1 MAKLQFKTRNNSLSI
16 YYRVTNGRNGI
27 DTTKTLPLKLNEGDK
42 WENKLQSTE
51 NNLDLNKEL
60 LTFKDFLLSSLNK
73 ATTRHLRVDKELINE
88 LHSNYFNP
96 PQIEAKET
104 PTLLNYIKKF
114 KENYENESTVKK
126 LGSVI
131 SRVKEYSP
139 NIELAN
145 VDINW
150 LNNYTLFMKSLNY
163 SPSSIN
169 KDIQLIKQIIRNAD
183 NNDINIS
190 RNIFNSKSLKTTTIT
205 HYLNESELEQVFT
218 FKTSNKALENTRKLF
233 LIGATTGLRVSDLM
247 KIKTFNIVN
256 GMIELTTTK
265 TSQNIIIPIE
275 PKVKDFIEVVKPLA
289 HPVFNRNLKKLFKAV
304 GLNEIT
310 KGYIKGKDNK
320 RLLGMYP
327 KHLLLTSHSM
337 RRTFATNLYGK
348 LPTMVIMAITG
359 HTTEKSFLTYIKKPQ
374 RDFAER
380 LKEYYLE
387 KNAGERAVS

>member
-1 MAKLQFKTRNNSLSI
+1 MAILQYKTRNNSLSI

-27 DTTKTLPLKLNEGDK
+27 DTTKTLPIKLNDDDK
-42 WENKLQSTE
+42 WKNKLQSTE
-51 NNLDLNKEL
+51 NNLELNKEL
-60 LTFKDFLLSSLNK
+60 LTFKDYLLSSLNK
-73 ATTRHLRVDKELINE
+73 AITAHLRVDKELINE

-96 PQIEAKET
+96 AKNESKET
-104 PTLLNYIKKF
+104 PTLLSYIKDF
-114 KENYENESTVKK
+114 KRNYENASTVKK

-131 SRVKEYSP
+131 SRIKDYSP
-139 NIELAN
+139 NVEVSC

-150 LNNYTLFMKSLNY
+150 LNSYSTFMKSLNY

-169 KDIQLIKQIIRNAD
+169 KDIQLIKQILRHAD
-183 NNDINIS
+183 NNDINIT
-190 RNIFNSKSLKTTTIT
+190 RNVFNSKSLKTSTIT
-205 HYLNESELEQVFT
+205 HYLNENELELVFSY
-218 FKTSNKALENTRKLF
+218 KTPNKALENTRRLF

-247 KIKTFNIVN
+247 KIKTFNITN

-265 TSQNIIIPIE
+265 TSQNIIIPID
-275 PKVKDFIEVVKPLA
+275 PRVSDFIAEVKPLA
-289 HPVFNRNLKKLFKAV
+289 HPVFNRNLKKLFKV
-304 GLNEIT
+304 IGLNEIT
-310 KGYIKGKDNK
+310 KGYIKGIDNK
-320 RLLGMYP
+320 RQLGMHP
-327 KHLLLTSHSM
+327 KYKLLTSHSM

-387 KNAGERAVS
+387 KDAGERQIA

>member
-1 MAKLQFKTRNNSLSI
+1 MAKFQYKTKNNSLSI
-16 YYRVTNGRNGI
+16 YYRATNGRNGI
-27 DTTKTLPLKLNEGDK
+27 DVTKTLPIKLNEDDK
-42 WENKLQSTE
+42 WNNRLQSTE

-60 LTFKDFLLSSLNK
+60 LTFKDYLLSSLNK
-73 ATTRHLRVDKELINE
+73 AITAHLRVDKKLINE
-88 LHSNYFNP
+88 LHSNYINP
-96 PQIEAKET
+96 PKIESKET
-104 PTLLNYIKKF
+104 PTLLNYIKDF
-114 KENYENESTVKK
+114 KRNYENVSTVKK
-126 LGSVI
+126 LGAVI
-131 SRVKEYSP
+131 SRVKNYSP
-139 NIELAN
+139 NVEVSC

-150 LNNYTLFMKSLNY
+150 INNYSTFMKSLNY

-169 KDIQLIKQIIRNAD
+169 KDIQLIKQILRHAD
-183 NNDINIS
+183 NNDINIT
-190 RNIFNSKSLKTTTIT
+190 RNVFNSKSLKTSTIT
-205 HYLNESELEQVFT
+205 HYLNENELELVFN
-218 FKTSNKALENTRKLF
+218 FKTSNKALENTRRLF

-247 KIKTFNIVN
+247 KIKTFNIAN
-256 GMIELTTTK
+256 GMIELTTIK
-265 TSQNIIIPIE
+265 TSQNIIIPIN
-275 PKVKDFIEVVKPLA
+275 PRVKDFIEEVKPLA
-289 HPVFNRNLKKLFKAV
+289 HPVFNRNLKKLFKAI

-327 KHLLLTSHSM
+327 KHLLLASHSM

-387 KNAGERAVS
+387 KNAEERHIA

>member
-1 MAKLQFKTRNNSLSI
+1 MAILQYKTRNNSLSI

-27 DTTKTLPLKLNEGDK
+27 DTTKTLPIKLNDDDK
-42 WENKLQSTE
+42 WKNKLQSTE
-51 NNLDLNKEL
+51 NNLELNKEL
-60 LTFKDFLLSSLNK
+60 LTFKDYLLSSLNK
-73 ATTRHLRVDKELINE
+73 AITAHLRVDKELINE

-96 PQIEAKET
+96 AKNESKET
-104 PTLLNYIKKF
+104 PTLLSYIKDF
-114 KENYENESTVKK
+114 KRNYENASTVKK

-131 SRVKEYSP
+131 SRIKDYSP
-139 NIELAN
+139 NVEVSC

-150 LNNYTLFMKSLNY
+150 LNSYSTFMKSLNY

-169 KDIQLIKQIIRNAD
+169 KDIQLIKQILRHAD
-183 NNDINIS
+183 NNDINIT
-190 RNIFNSKSLKTTTIT
+190 RNVFNSKSLKTSTIT
-205 HYLNESELEQVFT
+205 HYLNENELELVFSY
-218 FKTSNKALENTRKLF
+218 KTPNKALENTRRLF

-247 KIKTFNIVN
+247 KIKTFNITN

-265 TSQNIIIPIE
+265 TSQNIIIPID
-275 PKVKDFIEVVKPLA
+275 PRVSDFIAEVKPLA
-289 HPVFNRNLKKLFKAV
+289 HPVFNRNLKKLFKV
-304 GLNEIT
+304 IGLNEIT

-320 RLLGMYP
+320 RQLGMHP
-327 KHLLLTSHSM
+327 KYKLLTSHSM

-387 KNAGERAVS
+387 KDAGERQIA

>member
-1 MAKLQFKTRNNSLSI
+1 MAKFQYKTKNNSLSI
-16 YYRVTNGRNGI
+16 YYRATNGRNGI
-27 DTTKTLPLKLNEGDK
+27 DVTKTLPIKLNDDDK
-42 WENKLQSTE
+42 WNNRLQSTE

-60 LTFKDFLLSSLNK
+60 LTFKNHLLSSLNK
-73 ATTRHLRVDKELINE
+73 AITAHLRIDKKLINE

-96 PQIEAKET
+96 PKIESKET
-104 PTLLNYIKKF
+104 PTLLNYIKDF
-114 KENYENESTVKK
+114 KRNYENVSTVKK
-126 LGSVI
+126 LGAVI
-131 SRVKEYSP
+131 SRVKNYSP
-139 NIELAN
+139 NVEVSC

-150 LNNYTLFMKSLNY
+150 INNYSTFMKSLNY

-169 KDIQLIKQIIRNAD
+169 KDIQLIKQILRHAD
-183 NNDINIS
+183 NNDINIT
-190 RNIFNSKSLKTTTIT
+190 RNVFNSKSLKTSTIT
-205 HYLNESELEQVFT
+205 HYLNENELELVFN
-218 FKTSNKALENTRKLF
+218 FKTSNKALENTRRLF

-247 KIKTFNIVN
+247 KIKTFNIAN
-256 GMIELTTTK
+256 GMIELTTIK
-265 TSQNIIIPIE
+265 TSQNIIIPIN
-275 PKVKDFIEVVKPLA
+275 PRVKDFIEEVKPLA
-289 HPVFNRNLKKLFKAV
+289 HPVFNRNLKKLFKAI

-327 KHLLLTSHSM
+327 KHLLLASHSM

-387 KNAGERAVS
+387 KNAEERHIA

>member
-1 MAKLQFKTRNNSLSI
+1 MAILQYKTRNNSLSI

-27 DTTKTLPLKLNEGDK
+27 DTTKTLPIKLNDDDK
-42 WENKLQSTE
+42 WKNKLQSTE
-51 NNLDLNKEL
+51 NNLELNKEL
-60 LTFKDFLLSSLNK
+60 LTFKDYLLSSLNK
-73 ATTRHLRVDKELINE
+73 AITAHLRVDKELINE

-96 PQIEAKET
+96 AKNESKET
-104 PTLLNYIKKF
+104 PTLLSYIKDF
-114 KENYENESTVKK
+114 KRNYENASTVKK

-131 SRVKEYSP
+131 SRIKDYSP
-139 NIELAN
+139 NVEVSC

-150 LNNYTLFMKSLNY
+150 LNSYSTFMKSLNY

-169 KDIQLIKQIIRNAD
+169 KDIQLIKQILRHAD
-183 NNDINIS
+183 NNDINIT
-190 RNIFNSKSLKTTTIT
+190 RNVFNSKSLKTSTIT
-205 HYLNESELEQVFT
+205 HYLNENELELVFSY
-218 FKTSNKALENTRKLF
+218 KTPNKALENTRRLF

-247 KIKTFNIVN
+247 KIKTFNITN

-265 TSQNIIIPIE
+265 TSQNIIIPID
-275 PKVKDFIEVVKPLA
+275 PRVSDFIAEVKPLA
-289 HPVFNRNLKKLFKAV
+289 HPVFNRNLKKLFKV
-304 GLNEIT
+304 IGLNEIT
-310 KGYIKGKDNK
+310 KGYIKGIDNK
-320 RLLGMYP
+320 RQLGMHP
-327 KHLLLTSHSM
+327 KYKLLTSHSM

-387 KNAGERAVS
+387 KVAGERQIS

>member
-1 MAKLQFKTRNNSLSI
+1 MAKFQYKTKNNSLSI

-27 DTTKTLPLKLNEGDK
+27 DVTKTIPIKLNDDDK
-42 WENKLQSTE
+42 WNNRLQSTE

-60 LTFKDFLLSSLNK
+60 LTFKDYLLSSLNN
-73 ATTRHLRVDKELINE
+73 AITAHLRIDKKLINE

-96 PQIEAKET
+96 PKIESKET
-104 PTLLNYIKKF
+104 PTLLNYIKNF
-114 KENYENESTVKK
+114 KRNYENESTVKK

-131 SRVKEYSP
+131 SRIKNYSP
-139 NIELAN
+139 NVEVCC

-150 LNNYTLFMKSLNY
+150 LNDYSTFMKSLNY

-169 KDIQLIKQIIRNAD
+169 KDIQLIKQILRHAD
-183 NNDINIS
+183 NNDINIT
-190 RNIFNSKSLKTTTIT
+190 RNVFNSKSLKTSTIT
-205 HYLNESELEQVFT
+205 HYLNENELELVFN
-218 FKTSNKALENTRKLF
+218 FKTSNKALENTRRLF

-247 KIKTFNIVN
+247 KIKTFNIAN
-256 GMIELTTTK
+256 GMIELTTIK
-265 TSQNIIIPIE
+265 TSQNIIIPIN
-275 PKVKDFIEVVKPLA
+275 PRVKDFIEEIKPLA
-289 HPVFNRNLKKLFKAV
+289 HPVFNRNLKKLFKAI

-327 KHLLLTSHSM
+327 KHLLLASHSM

-387 KNAGERAVS
+387 KNAEERHIA

>member
-1 MAKLQFKTRNNSLSI
+1 MAKFQYKTKNNSLSI

-27 DTTKTLPLKLNEGDK
+27 DVTKTIPIKLNEDDK
-42 WENKLQSTE
+42 WNNRLQSTE

-60 LTFKDFLLSSLNK
+60 LTFKDHLLSSLNK
-73 ATTRHLRVDKELINE
+73 AITAHLSIDKKLINE

-96 PQIEAKET
+96 LKIESKET
-104 PTLLNYIKKF
+104 PTLLNYIKDF
-114 KENYENESTVKK
+114 KSNYENESTVKK

-131 SRVKEYSP
+131 SRIKNYSP
-139 NIELAN
+139 NVEVCC

-150 LNNYTLFMKSLNY
+150 LNDYSTFMKSLNY

-169 KDIQLIKQIIRNAD
+169 KDIQLIKQILRHAD
-183 NNDINIS
+183 NNDINIT
-190 RNIFNSKSLKTTTIT
+190 RNVFNSKSLKTSTIT
-205 HYLNESELEQVFT
+205 HYLNENELELVFN
-218 FKTSNKALENTRKLF
+218 FKTSNKALENTRRLF
-233 LIGATTGLRVSDLM
+233 LIGSTTGLRVSDLM
-247 KIKTFNIVN
+247 KIKTFNIAN
-256 GMIELTTTK
+256 GMIELTTIK
-265 TSQNIIIPIE
+265 TGQNIIIPIN
-275 PKVKDFIEVVKPLA
+275 PRVKDFIEEVKPLA
-289 HPVFNRNLKKLFKAV
+289 HPVFNRNLKKLFKAI

-327 KHLLLTSHSM
+327 KHLLLASHSM

-387 KNAGERAVS
+387 KDAGEKEIA

>member
-1 MAKLQFKTRNNSLSI
+1 MAILQYKTRNNSISI

-27 DTTKTLPLKLNEGDK
+27 DTTKTLPIKLNDSDK
-42 WENKLQSTE
+42 WRNKLQSTE

-60 LTFKDFLLSSLNK
+60 LTFKDYLLSSLNK
-73 ATTRHLRVDKELINE
+73 AITAHLRVDKELINE

-96 PQIEAKET
+96 PQTESKEI
-104 PTLLNYIKKF
+104 PTLLNYIKDF
-114 KENYENESTVKK
+114 KKNYENASTVKK
-126 LGSVI
+126 LGSLI
-131 SRVKEYSP
+131 SRIKDYSP
-139 NIELAN
+139 NTEVSY

-150 LNNYTLFMKSLNY
+150 LNNYSTFMKSLNY

-169 KDIQLIKQIIRNAD
+169 KDIQLIKQILRHAD
-183 NNDINIS
+183 NNDINIT
-190 RNIFNSKSLKTTTIT
+190 RNVFNLKSLKTSTIT
-205 HYLNESELEQVFT
+205 HYLNEDELELVFN
-218 FKTSNKALENTRKLF
+218 FKTSNRALENTRRLF

-265 TSQNIIIPIE
+265 TSQNIIIPID
-275 PKVKDFIEVVKPLA
+275 PRVKDYIDKVKPLA
-289 HPVFNRNLKKLFKAV
+289 HPVFNRNLKKLFKAI

-327 KHLLLTSHSM
+327 KHLLLASHSM
-337 RRTFATNLYGK
+337 RRTFATNLYRK

-387 KNAGERAVS
+387 KDAEERGVA

>member
-1 MAKLQFKTRNNSLSI
+1 MAILQYKVRNNSLSI
-16 YYRVTNGRNGI
+16 YYRITNGRDGI
-27 DTTKTLPLKLNEGDK
+27 DATKTLPIKLNNDDK
-42 WENKLQSTE
+42 WKNKLQSTE

-60 LTFKDFLLSSLNK
+60 LTFKDYLLSSLNK
-73 ATTRHLRVDKELINE
+73 AITAHIRIDKELINE

-96 PQIEAKET
+96 PKNESKET
-104 PTLLNYIKKF
+104 PTLLNYIKDF
-114 KENYENESTVKK
+114 KKNYENASTVKK

-131 SRVKEYSP
+131 SRIKDYSP
-139 NIELAN
+139 NVEVSC
-145 VDINW
+145 VDIKW
-150 LNNYTLFMKSLNY
+150 LNGYSTFMKSLNY

-169 KDIQLIKQIIRNAD
+169 KDIQLIKQILRHAD
-183 NNDINIS
+183 NNDINIT
-190 RNIFNSKSLKTTTIT
+190 RNVFNSKSLKTSTIT
-205 HYLNESELEQVFT
+205 HYLNENELELVFN
-218 FKTSNKALENTRKLF
+218 FKTSNKALENTRRLF

-265 TSQNIIIPIE
+265 TSQNIIIPID
-275 PKVKDFIEVVKPLA
+275 PRVQDFIAEVKPLA
-289 HPVFNRNLKKLFKAV
+289 HPVFNRNLKKLFNDI
-304 GLNEIT
+304 GFNEIT
-310 KGYIKGKDNK
+310 KGYVKGKDNK
-320 RLLGMYP
+320 RVLGMYP
-327 KHLLLTSHSM
+327 KYKLITSHSM

-387 KNAGERAVS
+387 NSAGERRIA

>member
-1 MAKLQFKTRNNSLSI
+1 MAKLQYKTRNNSHSI
-16 YYRVTNGRNGI
+16 YYRITNGRNGI
-27 DTTKTLPLKLNEGDK
+27 DVTKTLPIKLNDSDK
-42 WENKLQSTE
+42 WNDKLQSTE

-60 LTFKDFLLSSLNK
+60 LIFKDSLLFSLNK
-73 ATTRHLRVDKELINE
+73 AITTHLRIDKQLINK

-96 PQIEAKET
+96 PQIESKEI
-104 PTLLNYIKKF
+104 PTLISYIKNF
-114 KENYENESTVKK
+114 KKNYENESTVKK

-131 SRVKEYSP
+131 SRVKDYSP
-139 NIELAN
+139 NIKIN
-145 VDINW
+145 FIDINW
-150 LNNYTLFMKSLNY
+150 LNEYSTFMKSLSY

-169 KDIQLIKQIIRNAD
+169 KDIQLIKQILRHAD
-183 NNDINIS
+183 NNDINIT
-190 RNIFNSKSLKTTTIT
+190 RNVFNSKSLKTSTIT
-205 HYLNESELEQVFT
+205 HYLNENELELVFN
-218 FKTSNKALENTRKLF
+218 FITSNKALENTRRLF
-233 LIGATTGLRVSDLM
+233 LIGSTTGLRISDLM

-265 TSQNIIIPIE
+265 TSQNIIIPID
-275 PKVKDFIEVVKPLA
+275 PRVKDYIDKVKPLA
-289 HPVFNRNLKKLFKAV
+289 HPVFNRNLKKLFKAI

-327 KHLLLTSHSM
+327 KHLLLASHSM

-387 KNAGERAVS
+387 KDAEERDIA

>member
-1 MAKLQFKTRNNSLSI
+1 MAILQYKTRNNSLSI

-27 DTTKTLPLKLNEGDK
+27 DTTKTLPIKLNDDDK
-42 WENKLQSTE
+42 WKNKLQSTE
-51 NNLDLNKEL
+51 NNLELNKEL
-60 LTFKDFLLSSLNK
+60 LTFKDYLLSSLNK
-73 ATTRHLRVDKELINE
+73 AITAHLRVDKELINE

-96 PQIEAKET
+96 AKNESKET
-104 PTLLNYIKKF
+104 PTLLSYIKDF
-114 KENYENESTVKK
+114 KRNYENASTVKK

-131 SRVKEYSP
+131 SRIKDYSP
-139 NIELAN
+139 NVEVSC

-150 LNNYTLFMKSLNY
+150 LNSYSTFMKSLNY

-169 KDIQLIKQIIRNAD
+169 KDIQLIKQILRHAD
-183 NNDINIS
+183 NNDINIT
-190 RNIFNSKSLKTTTIT
+190 RNVFNSKSLKTSTIT
-205 HYLNESELEQVFT
+205 HYLNENELELVFSY
-218 FKTSNKALENTRKLF
+218 KTPNKALENTRRLF

-247 KIKTFNIVN
+247 KIKTFNITN

-265 TSQNIIIPIE
+265 TSQNIIIPID
-275 PKVKDFIEVVKPLA
+275 PRVSDFIAEVKPLA
-289 HPVFNRNLKKLFKAV
+289 HPVFNRNLKKLFKV
-304 GLNEIT
+304 IGLNEIT

-320 RLLGMYP
+320 RQLGMHP
-327 KHLLLTSHSM
+327 KYKLLTSHSM

-380 LKEYYLE
+380 LKEYYME
-387 KNAGERAVS
+387 KVAGERRIA

>member
-1 MAKLQFKTRNNSLSI
+1 MAKFQNKTKNNSLSI

-27 DTTKTLPLKLNEGDK
+27 DVTKTLPIKLNEDDK
-42 WENKLQSTE
+42 WNNRLQSTE

-60 LTFKDFLLSSLNK
+60 LTFKDYLLSSLNN
-73 ATTRHLRVDKELINE
+73 AITAHLRIDKKLINE

-96 PQIEAKET
+96 PKIESKET
-104 PTLLNYIKKF
+104 PTLLNYIKDF
-114 KENYENESTVKK
+114 KRNYENESTVKK

-131 SRVKEYSP
+131 SRIKNFSP
-139 NIELAN
+139 NVEVCC

-150 LNNYTLFMKSLNY
+150 LNDYSTFMKSLNY

-169 KDIQLIKQIIRNAD
+169 KDLQLIKQIIRYAD
-183 NNDINIS
+183 NNDINIT
-190 RNIFNSKSLKTTTIT
+190 RIVFNSKSLKTSTIT
-205 HYLNESELEQVFT
+205 HYLNENELELVFN
-218 FKTSNKALENTRKLF
+218 FKTSNKALENTRRLF

-247 KIKTFNIVN
+247 KIKTFNIAN
-256 GMIELTTTK
+256 GMIELTTIK
-265 TSQNIIIPIE
+265 TSQNIIIPIN
-275 PKVKDFIEVVKPLA
+275 PRVKDFIEEIKPLA
-289 HPVFNRNLKKLFKAV
+289 HPVFNRNLKKLFKAI

-327 KHLLLTSHSM
+327 KHLLLASHSM

-387 KNAGERAVS
+387 KDAEERSIA